1 VEWWAKG
8 GLAVNLTKQNMPETM
23 YRASRCCRVLGNPT
37 AYLIVRC
44 LGEER
49 MTPNELSDETK
60 IPLSTISMTLRHLRQ
75 MDMVRYET
83 TGRSKEYWVKDRMLL
98 STLNTI
104 EKWVESMREKRQ

>member
-1 VEWWAKG
+1 MR
-8 GLAVNLTKQNMPETM
+8 LTKQSMPETL

-49 MTPNELSDETK
+49 KTPNDLSEELK
-60 IPLSTISMTLRHLRQ
+60 VPLSTISMTLRHLRQ

-83 TGRSKEYWVKDRMLL
+83 QGKSKEYWVKDRMLL
-98 STLNTI
+98 SMLNTI
-104 EKWVESMREKRQ
+104 EEWVESVREKRV